1 MNPRTGREARA
12 SARAQEGTA
21 VTGGPVR
28 GFL

>member
-1 MNPRTGREARA
+1 MIPRTGREARA
-12 SARAQEGTA
+12 ASQAPEGTA